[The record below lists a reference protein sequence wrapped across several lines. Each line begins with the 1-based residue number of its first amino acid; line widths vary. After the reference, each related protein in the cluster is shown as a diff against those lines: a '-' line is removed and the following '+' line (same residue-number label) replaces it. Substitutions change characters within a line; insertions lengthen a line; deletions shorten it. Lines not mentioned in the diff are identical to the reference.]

1 MPKSA
6 KAPQGFYSATEAI
19 KKLGIPRSTFYDLV
33 EKGTIK
39 KVVQPGRSDGYYLK
53 VAIDDLAKARH
64 LFTVQYA
71 TNSSTFQ
78 KATEEDVQGIY
89 DLCVSLWG
97 TRGTYPYELRL
108 ARYQKNPHIYYVLKY
123 QDFIVGYSTVMPI
136 TRRAVD
142 EILEGKKKAWEAI
155 TLDDIVPF
163 MQGVPI
169 EYVFLEIGVRDEVP
183 TPKQFGMR
191 LLSGTIRALEDF
203 AKEGVIIKRL
213 FAVSSVSDGIK
224 LCREFGFTEIPLTTE
239 GSRLAFEL
247 DIETSTSLYLRD
259 YRQIAKEKQQSGR
272 GRSG

>member
-6 KAPQGFYSATEAI
+6 KAPEGFYSATAAI

-53 VAIDDLAKARH
+53 VAIDDLTKARH

-71 TNSSTFQ
+71 TNTSTFHR
-78 KATEEDVQGIY
+78 ATEEDVQGIY

-108 ARYQKNPHIYYVLKY
+108 ARYKKNPDIYYILKY

-136 TRRAVD
+136 TQRAVN
-142 EILEGKKKAWEAI
+142 EIMRGEKKAWEAI
-155 TLDDIVPF
+155 TLDDIVPYSR
-163 MQGVPI
+163 GVPI

-183 TPKQFGMR
+183 KPKQFGMR

-224 LCREFGFTEIPLTTE
+224 LCREFGFKEIPLTSE
-239 GSRLAFEL
+239 GNRLGFEL

-259 YRQIAKEKQQSGR
+259 YRQIVQEKQQVDRDKS
-272 GRSG
+272 S